1 MTRTHVVVD
10 GSNLATEGRTM
21 PSLSQLEDAIAAYE
35 EEHPEAEIIVVV
47 DATFEHRIDAKD
59 RDRLKEAELR
69 GEVVSPPAGAIG
81 RGDAFVLKI
90 ATRTDGIVLS
100 NDSFQEFHGEHP
112 WLFEEGRLIGGKPVT
127 GVGWIFTPRTPV
139 RGPKSRAATQ
149 SAKKKSGVAAGPV
162 KKLSVTRPD
171 GSTPKVGDVLTP
183 AVPPPPPAPK
193 NMRAYEL
200 AKELGL
206 DNKELLAAAKK
217 AKVAIKSHSSTVSP
231 VDADVIREQVATALA
246 SRKIRAYELAKE
258 LGLENKELLAL
269 AKKAKVSVASHS
281 SSILLSDADVIR
293 AVATKAQRT
302 AAVVA
307 EAANTPDEEPVA
319 GEQRSGRRRRRRR
332 GGGTGEQV
340 AVTPSSDE
348 PATTAASKR
357 SRAKKAPAAEMSK
370 AAAPEPTNAPLAF
383 LSFVATYEVGAA
395 IEGTVAQFTSH
406 GAMVDVDLD
415 GGQVFR
421 CYAPTERLGTPPPS
435 KARDV
440 LTRGERSRF
449 TLVAIDPTRRVAE
462 LELA

>member
-35 EEHPEAEIIVVV
+35 DEHPEAEIIVVV

-149 SAKKKSGVAAGPV
+149 SAKKKSAAAAGPV

-183 AVPPPPPAPK
+183 AAPPPPPEPK

-231 VDADVIREQVATALA
+231 ADADVIRDQVAAALA

-269 AKKAKVSVASHS
+269 AKKAKVDVASHS

-293 AVATKAQRT
+293 AVAKKAQRT

-307 EAANTPDEEPVA
+307 EAASAPDEEPPA

-332 GGGTGEQV
+332 GGAGEQASEQAPTV
-340 AVTPSSDE
+340 E
-348 PATTAASKR
+348 PATKSTAKR
-357 SRAKKAPAAEMSK
+357 SRAKKAPAAEMAK

-415 GGQVFR
+415 GEQVFR
-421 CYAPTERLGTPPPS
+421 CYAPTERLGTPAPS